1 MENNTVCA
9 YPWMLLSIGSN
20 GGLRPCCNAIYA
32 EIESEKGVKANI
44 NQLEDYSVDR
54 FLNTHTHKELREYML
69 EGKRHPLC
77 GRCWKMEDSGMQSF
91 RQSINQRYSDI
102 YEQIKDEQPLGIFRI
117 EFDLGKKCN
126 LRCRMCAPFSSSLIG
141 KEVQTHAESREY
153 YEMGYD
159 SSEWVDNV
167 NMRDVVTP
175 HLDTLQEIYM
185 IGGEPLIIDAHE
197 ELLTY
202 LIETGSSSKI
212 KLVYNTNGIFLG
224 KKFIDM
230 WKKFKFVQLNVSID
244 GMGKQYEY
252 IRNPA
257 KWSTIE
263 GNMKLLMSEISEFT
277 NIECGVTPTLQ
288 NLTLSNNSLRDLF
301 LWCEELGLSMGVIP
315 VNRPDFLQADVMPE
329 SYYYSY
335 LQELKNIK
343 DKITINRHE
352 IRNTIN
358 YLESNTSN
366 LTNTAL
372 QKKFVD
378 KQKLLDGI
386 RGQNLFETHPWSEQ
400 L

>member
-1 MENNTVCA
+1 
-9 YPWMLLSIGSN
+9 
-20 GGLRPCCNAIYA
+20 
-32 EIESEKGVKANI
+32 
-44 NQLEDYSVDR
+44 
-54 FLNTHTHKELREYML
+54 
-69 EGKRHPLC
+69 
-77 GRCWKMEDSGMQSF
+77 
-91 RQSINQRYSDI
+91 
-102 YEQIKDEQPLGIFRI
+102 
-117 EFDLGKKCN
+117 
-126 LRCRMCAPFSSSLIG
+126 
-141 KEVQTHAESREY
+141 
-153 YEMGYD
+153 
-159 SSEWVDNV
+159 
-167 NMRDVVTP
+167 
-175 HLDTLQEIYM
+175 
-185 IGGEPLIIDAHE
+185 
-197 ELLTY
+197 
-202 LIETGSSSKI
+202 LIEDGSSSKI